1 MSNSKE
7 EEKKEIYKEINKGL
21 AAIGCNI
28 NSYGEDSNLENNKAR
43 NFISDNYGICN
54 QCEFFFATTAEF
66 KGTIAICDH
75 NNSRAFYLKLCDP
88 ILKCSRFE
96 KKGGMSIGEM
106 QLIAT
111 IIDPNKKNR
120 AGII

>member
-1 MSNSKE
+1 MSNNSKE
-7 EEKKEIYKEINKGL
+7 EKEETTKEINKGL

-54 QCEFFFATTAEF
+54 QCEFFFATATEF

-75 NNSRAFYLKLCDP
+75 NNNRVFYLKPSDP
-88 ILKCSRFE
+88 ILKCSRYE

-111 IIDPNKKNR
+111 IINPDKKDR